1 MAFNPNPPTS
11 GLHFLSS
18 DDFSV
23 VEGPNGAPLMVQ
35 PIRGLSMVMFYSN
48 SCTHCQTLMP
58 LFKKLPEVVKG
69 ANFALANVSTHKA
82 IVGKSRGT
90 NTQID
95 YVPLVIFYVEGSP
108 FAQYTGNH
116 TMEELLSF
124 IKEMASRAQQK
135 QQFASAPQRTPVAQA
150 QPPQAPPRAPQNAPL
165 PQGVP
170 SAMTRPGNG
179 GGMGGP
185 PPPQGGQGGMGAG
198 QGASQGGQAPIDS
211 EPKPHK
217 PSMVCYVSWEDAYGQ

>member
-35 PIRGLSMVMFYSN
+35 PIRGISMVMFYSN

-82 IVGKSRGT
+82 IVAKSRGT

-95 YVPLVIFYVEGSP
+95 YVPLVIFYVDGAP

-116 TMEELLSF
+116 NMEELLGF
-124 IKEMASRAQQK
+124 IKKMASEAQKK
-135 QQFASAPQRTPVAQA
+135 QQFSSANQRTPVA
-150 QPPQAPPRAPQNAPL
+150 PQGGQQQMQVPPRAPQNPQL

-179 GGMGGP
+179 GGPGGP
-185 PPPQGGQGGMGAG
+185 PMPQGGQGA
-198 QGASQGGQAPIDS
+198 QGGQAPIDS

>member
-1 MAFNPNPPTS
+1 MAFNPPTS

-18 DDFSV
+18 DDFNT
-23 VEGPNGAPLMVQ
+23 VEGPNGSPIMVQ

-69 ANFALANVSTHKA
+69 ASFALANVSTHKA
-82 IVGKSRGT
+82 IVAKSRGT

-95 YVPLVIFYVEGSP
+95 YVPMVIFYVDGAP

-116 TMEELLSF
+116 NMNELIGF
-124 IKEMASRAQQK
+124 IKEMATRAQQK
-135 QQFASAPQRTPVAQA
+135 QQFASAPQRTPVAQP
-150 QPPQAPPRAPQNAPL
+150 PPQGMPARAPQNMPPPQGP

-170 SAMTRPGNG
+170 NT
-179 GGMGGP
+179 
-185 PPPQGGQGGMGAG
+185 Q
-198 QGASQGGQAPIDS
+198 QAPIDT

-217 PSMVCYVSWEDAYGQ
+217 PTMVCYVSWEDAYGN